1 MDRVKKMRL
10 GELTIFT
17 KDHKFLKLFQEM
29 KKDRLAIETAPN
41 KFKMIY
47 PIEELDTLGAFKA

>member
-1 MDRVKKMRL
+1 MRL